1 MGIFAMNRKQNVTKQ
16 MATDAARN
24 GMHETGRQAV
34 IWYDNPR
41 DGWRWDYIDDIN
53 WRHKDWHQRTMLRV

>member
-1 MGIFAMNRKQNVTKQ
+1 MNRKQNVTKQ
-16 MATDAARN
+16 MATNAARN

-41 DGWRWDYIDDIN
+41 DGWRWDYQLAP
-53 WRHKDWHQRTMLRV
+53 QRLASAYNADSYATNRV